1 MRSRVHAI
9 LVARDHAQ
17 HLRRTL
23 AALKAQTTPPEM
35 LTIVLLGR
43 DEQVRAVASASGAD
57 AVVAAPD
64 GTSYA
69 KAVGLA
75 ARRTPEGSHVWLLA
89 QDTAPEP
96 QALERLAGGLEL
108 APSVWVTGPKLV
120 GWHAPEQIASL
131 GITLTTRGRAIE
143 LAAGERDQG
152 QHDGESDVLG
162 VDVRGVLVRAEAWAS
177 LEGLDH
183 ALAGADEGLDLGI
196 RARLAGGR
204 VSVQPVARVAVA
216 DDGVAGMP
224 RPGGP
229 GTRSRRAYAMRTAL
243 LHRRLTFA
251 RIVPMLLWWLAI
263 IPVALVRSVA
273 LTVQKMPGRVFPEWG
288 AALTVLVRWGA
299 LHRAR
304 RRVART
310 RTQPWSALAP
320 LRMSEGELRR
330 ELALRADEPA
340 ETEAGHTEL
349 HFFTGG
355 GAWLVLAGLVLSV
368 LVFTPLLAWSTL
380 GGGALLP
387 LHTTVAGLWSEAAYG
402 VRAAG
407 LGTSGAADPFAAVIA
422 LLGSL
427 TWWAPSQAMVVLWI
441 IALPLA
447 LLGGWF
453 AATRVT
459 DRSGLRIAAAI
470 IWALA
475 PAFLTALADGRPA
488 AVLVHL
494 LLPWLFA
501 AGSVAYRSWGAAGTA
516 SLLLLA
522 VLACAPILALPLA
535 VLWVVA
541 IVLGRGGIARLLW
554 LPVPSIVMFAPLI
567 WQRGFVEANWLG
579 LLADPGAVWA
589 GPRAAMDTAGRTSV
603 AAGFPA
609 GDAAGWPALFEQ
621 LGWSGGT
628 VVAFALLLPL
638 VLLALAS
645 LLTPRLGAAAVL
657 VGVALLGVGTAIGAT
672 LLFVQTKGEASIAL
686 WPGTGASLAW
696 LGVTGAAIVAAQA
709 LGGAAS
715 RSRTGAAR
723 SRAGAAA
730 LIAVVAVMALAAPA
744 TAAMARGETRL
755 TNGPSSTLPA
765 YVAVAGIDDPNTR
778 TLVLT
783 PQPDGGVAARI
794 VWGASETLG
803 GQSTTDSTARTATAS
818 DVQIAELTANLVA
831 PSGADV
837 TQLLDAAGLSF
848 VLLVGDAE
856 GAGVSDPARMR
867 ILSASASL
875 DQLPGL
881 VAVGNTS
888 RGELWRVAA
897 PAAPAA
903 VSVPSAQGTI
913 ITLQLIAIAI
923 AVLLALPTAASRR
936 ASRRWP
942 HLLVGP
948 GRDRSGGDGAGAG
961 ASVDHGA
968 GAGASVDRDA
978 GVGVGAVGGG
988 GAGAL
993 VDDGADVVA
1002 GADPQ
1007 PGSRGGTE

>member
-23 AALKAQTTPPEM
+23 AALKAQTTPPAM

-57 AVVAAPD
+57 AVIAAPD

-75 ARRTPEGSHVWLLA
+75 ARRTPERSHVWLLA

-131 GITLTTRGRAIE
+131 GVTLTTRGRAIE

-162 VDVRGVLVRAEAWAS
+162 VDVRGALVRAEAWAI

-204 VSVQPVARVAVA
+204 VSVQPLARVAVA

-224 RPGGP
+224 LPGTP

-251 RIVPMLLWWLAI
+251 RLVPMLLWWLAI
-263 IPVALVRSVA
+263 LPVALVRSVA

-299 LHRAR
+299 LHRSR

-310 RTQPWSALAP
+310 RTQSWADLAP

-330 ELALRADEPA
+330 ELALRSDEPA

-368 LVFTPLLAWSTL
+368 LVFTPLLAWSSL
-380 GGGALLP
+380 GGGGLLP
-387 LHTTVAGLWSEAAYG
+387 LNTTVAGLWSEAAYG

-407 LGTSGAADPFAAVIA
+407 LGTTGAADPFAAVVA

-459 DRSGLRIAAAI
+459 DRAGLRIAAAI
-470 IWALA
+470 IWTLA
-475 PAFLTALADGRPA
+475 PTFLTALADGRPA

-501 AGSVAYRSWGAAGTA
+501 AGSVAYRSWGAAGAA

-554 LPVPSIVMFAPLI
+554 LPVPTIVVFAPLV

-589 GPRAAMDTAGRTSV
+589 GPRAAVDAAGRASV

-609 GDAAGWPALFEQ
+609 GDGAGWPALFGQ
-621 LGWSGGT
+621 LGWSGGA
-628 VVAFALLLPL
+628 VVAFALVAPL
-638 VLLALAS
+638 AVLALAS

-657 VGVALLGVGTAIGAT
+657 VGVALLGVGTAIVAT
-672 LLFVQTKGEASIAL
+672 LLFVQTVGEASIAL
-686 WPGTGASLAW
+686 WSGTGVSLAW
-696 LGVTGAAIVAAQA
+696 LGATGAAIVAVQV
-709 LGGAAS
+709 LGGAS
-715 RSRTGAAR
+715 AR
-723 SRAGAAA
+723 PRAWAAA
-730 LIAVVAVMALAAPA
+730 LVATLAVIVLAVPALAS
-744 TAAMARGETRL
+744 MARGETRL

-765 YVAVAGIDDPNTR
+765 YVAVAGIDDPSTR

-803 GQSTTDSTARTATAS
+803 GQSTADSTARTATAR
-818 DVQIAELTANLVA
+818 DAQIAELTANLVA

-837 TQLLDAAGLSF
+837 SELLDAAGLSF

-856 GAGVSDPARMR
+856 AAGVSDPARMR
-867 ILSASASL
+867 ILSAAASL
-875 DQLPGL
+875 DQIAGL
-881 VAVGNTS
+881 VAVGNTA
-888 RGELWRVAA
+888 RGELWRVEAPATTTA
-897 PAAPAA
+897 PAAP
-903 VSVPSAQGTI
+903 SAQGAI
-913 ITLQLIAIAI
+913 ITLQLVALAI

-942 HLLVGP
+942 HLLVGVGR
-948 GRDRSGGDGAGAG
+948 GRDRDVVRSAGAGDGAGVG
-961 ASVDHGA
+961 ARATADA
-968 GAGASVDRDA
+968 DADA
-978 GVGVGAVGGG
+978 GLGSKGGE
-988 GAGAL
+988 A
-993 VDDGADVVA
+993 
-1002 GADPQ
+1002 
-1007 PGSRGGTE
+1007 